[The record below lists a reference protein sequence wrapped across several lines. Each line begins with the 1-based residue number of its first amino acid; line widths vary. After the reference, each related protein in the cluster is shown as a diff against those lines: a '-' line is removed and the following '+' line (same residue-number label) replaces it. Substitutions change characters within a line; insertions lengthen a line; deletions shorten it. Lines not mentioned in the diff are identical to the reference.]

1 MKVEKVKIDSLAVD
15 PENARKHSQKNIDAI
30 AGSLDKFGQR
40 RPLVVWDNIIIAGNG
55 TVEAAKSLGWKDIEI
70 TRVPA
75 EWTSDQARAYAL
87 ADNRTAELAD
97 WDSEILAN
105 QLIDLDSMG
114 FDMTELGFTPSR
126 DEPGG
131 FLDGLRVEGGD
142 DDDDSGPFVSPE
154 TYPLPYGFR
163 PDQRALIVK
172 AINKARETGEPD
184 APTALA
190 HIAGLY
196 LDERIDSE

>member
-1 MKVEKVKIDSLAVD
+1 MKVETVKISSLAAD

-55 TVEAAKSLGWKDIEI
+55 TVEAAKSLGWQDIEV

-75 EWTSDQARAYAL
+75 EWSSDQARAYAL
-87 ADNRTAELAD
+87 ADNRTSELAT
-97 WDSEILAN
+97 WDSEILAS

-114 FDMTELGFTPSR
+114 FNMTELGFTANT
-126 DEPGG
+126 DGAG
-131 FLDGLRVEGGD
+131 DFLDGLRVDGD
-142 DDDDSGPFVSPE
+142 DDDDSGPFVAPE

-163 PDQRALIVK
+163 PDQRALIIK
-172 AINKARETGEPD
+172 AINQARENGEPD

-196 LDERIDSE
+196 LNGGENSE

>member
-1 MKVEKVKIDSLAVD
+1 MKVEKVKIDSLSVD
-15 PENARKHSQKNIDAI
+15 PENARKHSKRNIEAI

-70 TRVPA
+70 TRVPT

-97 WDSEILAN
+97 WDPEMLAN

-114 FDMTELGFTPSR
+114 FDMTELGFTPNNDR
-126 DEPGG
+126 GN
-131 FLDGLRVEGGD
+131 FLDDLRVEGGD
-142 DDDDSGPFVSPE
+142 DDDDSGPFVAPE

-163 PDQRALIVK
+163 PDQRELIVK
-172 AINKARETGEPD
+172 AINKARELGEPD
-184 APTALA
+184 APTVLA

-196 LDERIDSE
+196 LDERNNGE

>member
-1 MKVEKVKIDSLAVD
+1 MKVEKVKIDSLSVD
-15 PENARKHSQKNIDAI
+15 PENARKHSKRNIEAI

-70 TRVPA
+70 TRVPT

-97 WDSEILAN
+97 WDPEMLAN

-114 FDMTELGFTPSR
+114 FDMTELGFTPNNDR
-126 DEPGG
+126 GN
-131 FLDGLRVEGGD
+131 FLDDLRVEGGD
-142 DDDDSGPFVSPE
+142 DDDDSGPFVAPE

-163 PDQRALIVK
+163 PDQRELIVK
-172 AINKARETGEPD
+172 AINKARELGEPD

-196 LDERIDSE
+196 LDERNNGE

>member
-1 MKVEKVKIDSLAVD
+1 MKVEKVKIDSLDAD
-15 PENARKHSQKNIDAI
+15 PENARKHSKRNIDAI
-30 AGSLDKFGQR
+30 AVSLEQFGQR

-55 TVEAAKSLGWKDIEI
+55 TVEAAKSIGWTDIEI

-75 EWTSDQARAYAL
+75 DWSSDQARAYAL

-97 WDSEILAN
+97 WDPELLAN

-114 FDMTELGFTPSR
+114 FDMTDLGFSVDKGVGP
-126 DEPGG
+126 DG
-131 FLDGLRVEGGD
+131 FLDDLRVEGGGD
-142 DDDDSGPFVSPE
+142 DTDTGPFVASE

-163 PDQRALIVK
+163 SDQRETIIK
-172 AINKARETGEPD
+172 AINRARELGEPD

-190 HIAGLY
+190 HIATLY
-196 LDERIDSE
+196 LTENE